1 MRANGVLNL
10 FPVKKKET
18 TILGQLKVAD
28 KAKEIKLKQ
37 DDKNVIVGQP
47 IKKLKV
53 GFEGKTVSEYK

>member
-1 MRANGVLNL
+1 M